1 MKGLLLKDFYV
12 TMKNCKMFFVIDAIF
27 IAMSFVLFDSFNDSF
42 IFLMYP
48 VLMSGV
54 LVINLLS
61 FDEKFK
67 WTKYSGA
74 LPYSTAQI
82 VSSKYIFG
90 LIIQVFTTLIV
101 FFALIIWVNTVGDVA
116 LSEAA
121 VMLGRMFII
130 SLTVPS
136 VGLPFCFRFG
146 TEKGRIFYFVIMF
159 GMAMLLVNF
168 ADKLVEAFFKIKY
181 LFLIIIAAVVVL
193 YAVSLAISIAVYGKR
208 EITD

>member
-12 TMKNCKMFFVIDAIF
+12 TMKNCKMFFIVDAIF
-27 IAMSFVLFDSFNDSF
+27 IAMSFALSDSFNDSF

-54 LVINLLS
+54 LAITLLS

-90 LIIQVFTTLIV
+90 FIIQVLTTLVV
-101 FFALIIWVNTVGDVA
+101 FLALVIRVNTFGDVA
-116 LSEAA
+116 LSEAS
-121 VMLGRMFII
+121 VMLGRMVIV
-130 SLTVPS
+130 SLVVPS

-146 TEKGRIFYFVIMF
+146 TEKGRIFYFVFIF
-159 GMAMLLVNF
+159 GMGMGFFKF
-168 ADKLVEAFFKIKY
+168 ADKLEALFKIKY
-181 LFLIIIAAVVVL
+181 LFLIIISAEVAIYAA
-193 YAVSLAISIAVYGKR
+193 SLAISIAVCKNR
-208 EITD
+208 EVTG

>member
-12 TMKNCKMFFVIDAIF
+12 TLKSCKMFFVIDAIF

-54 LVINLLS
+54 LTINLLS
-61 FDEKFK
+61 FDEKSK
-67 WTKYSGA
+67 WTKYSGS
-74 LPYSTAQI
+74 LPYSPAQI

-101 FFALIIWVNTVGDVA
+101 FFALVIWVNTVGDVA

-130 SLTVPS
+130 SFTVPS

-146 TEKGRIFYFVIMF
+146 TEKGRLFYFVSIF

-168 ADKLVEAFFKIKY
+168 ADKLEAFFKIKY
-181 LFLIIIAAVVVL
+181 LFLIIIAAVVAI
-193 YAVSLAISIAVYGKR
+193 YAASLAISIAVYKNR
-208 EITD
+208 EVTG